1 MQNMMLLQFPRAAEA
16 LELTT
21 GIKLTE
27 QEIMDVGSRITT
39 VERMFGIREG
49 MGRKDD
55 TVPKR
60 FTDTPLTEGG
70 SSGTVMD
77 IELMLDEYYTERG
90 WSLETGHP
98 SHEALRKLGLGHLAG
113 DIP

>member
-1 MQNMMLLQFPRAAEA
+1 LLQFPRAAEA

-27 QEIMDVGSRITT
+27 QEVRDVGSRITT
-39 VERMFGIREG
+39 IERMFGVREG
-49 MGRKDD
+49 IGRKDD

-60 FTDTPLTEGG
+60 FTDTPLMEGG
-70 SSGTVMD
+70 SSGSVMD

-90 WSLETGHP
+90 WSLESGHP
-98 SHEALRKLGLGHLAG
+98 TPEALRALDLDHAVK